1 MRKSIKNI
9 LLKLMNVVSVLII
22 LASIVAL
29 LKVVLAK
36 PGEAPNFFG
45 YSLFRV
51 MTGSMEPTIP
61 TNSLIVVQR
70 TDTQQLVEGDII
82 TFYSRDPSLM
92 GEPNTHRIVRFEQDG
107 EKRLIYTKGDANN
120 IEDHYAAHE
129 EDVIGRVVYSSEKIG
144 NFVRFVSNPVVFIPL
159 IVIPLAIMLLRSL
172 YDGIV
177 AAKNLA
183 KEEEEAAVR
192 EALAELREKRK
203 SAGLESTSD
212 ADLDAGE
219 ESSGIGSTGGVITEG
234 EPTNTDQVLKQTST
248 LSSKSSESKPDQRIV
263 NSGGCDHKT
272 TDQVNEAKIS
282 TGEKQITAN
291 ETQFNT
297 DNSKRSVSMDMGER
311 VVTVNDQRQWKE
323 RYGVRQRSQ
332 KRKQLHGGKWNR

>member
-1 MRKSIKNI
+1 MPKSIKNI
-9 LLKLMNVVSVLII
+9 LLKLVNVVSVLII

-29 LKVVLAK
+29 LKVVMAK

-70 TDTQQLVEGDII
+70 TDTQQLAEGDII

-92 GEPNTHRIVRFEQDG
+92 GEPNTHRIIRFEQDG

-120 IEDHYAAHE
+120 IDDRYPVHE
-129 EDVIGRVVYSSEKIG
+129 EDVIGKVVYSSLKLG
-144 NFVRFVSNPVVFIPL
+144 NFVRLISNPVIFIPL
-159 IVIPLAIMLLRSL
+159 IIIPLAIMLLKSL
-172 YDGIV
+172 YDGII

-203 SAGLESTSD
+203 AESAGEAAGVGAVTGEGTTASVEPVGNEETVAGAETMASEGTETDKMTGTQGYKMTELVSETGKFANDISTSIN
-212 ADLDAGE
+212 LDR
-219 ESSGIGSTGGVITEG
+219 TV
-234 EPTNTDQVLKQTST
+234 
-248 LSSKSSESKPDQRIV
+248 
-263 NSGGCDHKT
+263 
-272 TDQVNEAKIS
+272 
-282 TGEKQITAN
+282 TA
-291 ETQFNT
+291 
-297 DNSKRSVSMDMGER
+297 MDMGEK
-311 VVTVNDQRQWKE
+311 VAVTVDQRQWRE
-323 RYGVRQRSQ
+323 RYGVRQRSL
-332 KRKQLHGGKWNR
+332 KRKQLHGGKWTR

>member
-1 MRKSIKNI
+1 MPKSIKNL

-22 LASIVAL
+22 LASITAL

-70 TDTQQLVEGDII
+70 TDTQQLAEGDII
-82 TFYSRDPSLM
+82 TFYSRDPALM
-92 GEPNTHRIVRFEQDG
+92 GEPNTHRIIRFEQDG
-107 EKRLIYTKGDANN
+107 DQRLIYTKGDANN

-129 EDVIGRVVYSSEKIG
+129 EDVIGKVVYSSEKIG
-144 NFVRFVSNPVVFIPL
+144 NFVRLVSNPVVFIPL
-159 IVIPLAIMLLRSL
+159 IIIPLAIMLIRSM

-177 AAKNLA
+177 AAKKLA

-203 SAGLESTSD
+203 AAGLVASAGEANAGD
-212 ADLDAGE
+212 ATTD
-219 ESSGIGSTGGVITEG
+219 EG
-234 EPTNTDQVLKQTST
+234 QSNNDSVLKQTSIVGSET
-248 LSSKSSESKPDQRIV
+248 SDSKLAQEID
-263 NSGGCDHKT
+263 NSAENGVKET
-272 TDQVNEAKIS
+272 NQVNKAS
-282 TGEKQITAN
+282 TSAYGATIIRNNTQSTTS
-291 ETQFNT
+291 ETQIATSSTRVATMN
-297 DNSKRSVSMDMGER
+297 MGER
-311 VVTVNDQRQWKE
+311 VVTTNDQKQWKA